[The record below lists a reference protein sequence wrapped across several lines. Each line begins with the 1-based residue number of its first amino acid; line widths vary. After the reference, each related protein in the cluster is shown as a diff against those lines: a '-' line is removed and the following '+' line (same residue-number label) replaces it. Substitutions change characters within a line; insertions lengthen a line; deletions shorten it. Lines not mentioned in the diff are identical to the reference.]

1 MLKIERLSKQYKNG
15 FFALRDIS
23 FTVNEGDFVAILGS
37 SGAGKSTLIRCI
49 NRLVEPT
56 SGAIYWREE
65 NVLQYNSRELRQFR
79 RQAGMIFQNFFLIER
94 MSVLK
99 NVLVGRFGTLPLSRI
114 LSGRFSE
121 NDIKEAY
128 AALHTVGMDSFAS
141 RRVADLS
148 GGQRQRVAI
157 ARALVQH
164 PRFILGD
171 EPVASLD
178 PVTAKNV
185 MDLLHDIR
193 HRDSITMII
202 NLHSVELAKA
212 YATRIIGIAG
222 GHVVFDG
229 SPGQL
234 NDNILRTIYV
244 PDENTTEDPSG
255 TTGSCKGAIVYN

>member
-15 FFALRDIS
+15 IFALGDIS
-23 FTVNEGDFVAILGS
+23 FTVNEGEFVAILGS

-56 SGAIYWREE
+56 SGAIHWGEE
-65 NVLQYNSRELRQFR
+65 NILQYNARELRQFR
-79 RQAGMIFQNFFLIER
+79 RQMGMIFQNFFLIER

-99 NVLVGRFGTLPLSRI
+99 NVLVGRFGALPLSRI
-114 LSGRFSE
+114 LTGRFPES
-121 NDIKEAY
+121 DIK
-128 AALHTVGMDSFAS
+128 AAHDALRTVGMDGFAS
-141 RRVADLS
+141 QRAADLS

-178 PVTAKNV
+178 PVTAKTV
-185 MDLLHDIR
+185 MELLQDIR
-193 HRDSITMII
+193 LRDSITMIV

-229 SPGQL
+229 SPEQL
-234 NDNILRTIYV
+234 NDQILRTIYV
-244 PDENTTEDPSG
+244 QDDNHG
-255 TTGSCKGAIVYN
+255 TA